1 MTSLRFS
8 QSNADG
14 AVSITVSSRGTALNE
29 TLADWELDDLILQ
42 LQSYRGFAEA
52 ARLEGVPDRTGR
64 YKCEGC
70 GGALVTYSRG
80 EMFRHYNPYDS
91 AACELSFPVPVD
103 YQETLE
109 SLGDDSPDSTL
120 DKFIADT
127 EEENGK

>member
-1 MTSLRFS
+1 MASLRFS

-14 AVSITVSSRGTALNE
+14 AVSITVSSRGTALDE
-29 TLADWELDDLILQ
+29 ALADWELDDLISQ
-42 LQSYRGFAEA
+42 LESYREFAQQ
-52 ARLEGVPDRTGR
+52 ARFDSVPDRTGR

-70 GGALVTYSRG
+70 GGAVVTYSRG

-91 AACELSFPVPVD
+91 AACELSFPVPVN

-109 SLGDDSPDSTL
+109 SLGDDNPDATL